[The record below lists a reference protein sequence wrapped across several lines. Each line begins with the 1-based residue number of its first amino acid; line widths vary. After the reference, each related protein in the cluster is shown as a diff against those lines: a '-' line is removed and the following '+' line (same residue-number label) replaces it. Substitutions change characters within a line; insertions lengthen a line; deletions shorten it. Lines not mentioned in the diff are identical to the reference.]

1 MSNNSIEFIAV
12 IIIVMGGGGQKCIP
26 FALVVSV
33 KLKKEDFQ
41 LLLPTPVVAISEFSK
56 FVEF

>member
-12 IIIVMGGGGQKCIP
+12 IIVMGGGGQKCIP

-41 LLLPTPVVAISEFSK
+41 PLLPTPMVAICEFSK

>member
-12 IIIVMGGGGQKCIP
+12 IIVMGGGGQKCIP
-26 FALVVSV
+26 FALVASV
-33 KLKKEDFQ
+33 KLKKGGFQ
-41 LLLPTPVVAISEFSK
+41 LPLPTPVVAISEFSK

>member
-1 MSNNSIEFIAV
+1 MEFIAV